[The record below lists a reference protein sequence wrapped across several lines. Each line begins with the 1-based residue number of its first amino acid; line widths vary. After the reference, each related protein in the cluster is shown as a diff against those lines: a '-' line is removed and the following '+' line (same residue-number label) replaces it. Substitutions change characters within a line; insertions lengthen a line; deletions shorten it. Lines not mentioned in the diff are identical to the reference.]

1 MHLFFRHNCTRHH
14 QVHLAETVQTIYI
27 TEAKKKKTP
36 NNNTANPTTTSLYN
50 STKLK
55 RAPQTTLFNLK
66 KLIQLTQIYNTFN
79 RNITLSSQ
87 RDLLQD

>member
-36 NNNTANPTTTSLYN
+36 TTTQQTPPPPLYIIQQSCKEHHKPHSL
-50 STKLK
+50 
-55 RAPQTTLFNLK
+55 
-66 KLIQLTQIYNTFN
+66 I
-79 RNITLSSQ
+79 
-87 RDLLQD
+87 

>member
-27 TEAKKKKTP
+27 TEAKKNKTKHS
-36 NNNTANPTTTSLYN
+36 NNNTTNPTTSLYN

-55 RAPQTTLFNLK
+55 KAPQTTLFNLK
-66 KLIQLTQIYNTFN
+66 N
-79 RNITLSSQ
+79 
-87 RDLLQD
+87 

>member
-27 TEAKKKKTP
+27 TEAKKKNP

-50 STKLK
+50 SKLK

-66 KLIQLTQIYNTFN
+66 N
-79 RNITLSSQ
+79 
-87 RDLLQD
+87 

>member
-27 TEAKKKKTP
+27 TEAKKKT
-36 NNNTANPTTTSLYN
+36 PTTTQQTPPPPLYN

-66 KLIQLTQIYNTFN
+66 KLIQLRQIYNTFN

-87 RDLLQD
+87 KDLLQD